1 MPKTKIGGIGT
12 KADRRWREN
21 EIREDGNG
29 VWSIINRVRKWLY
42 VEGTNIAS
50 VYVKRMLAPQ
60 SLVPTLVRLCLYYD
74 LFSFTKMI

>member
-60 SLVPTLVRLCLYYD
+60 SLVPTLVHLCLYYD